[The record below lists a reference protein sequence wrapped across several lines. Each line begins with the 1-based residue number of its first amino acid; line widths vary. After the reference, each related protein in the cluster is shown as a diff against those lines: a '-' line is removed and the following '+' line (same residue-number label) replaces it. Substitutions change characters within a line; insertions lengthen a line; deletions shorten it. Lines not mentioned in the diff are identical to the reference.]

1 MTLTMPPEW
10 EKHQRTFIAFPHTG
24 YTLGNTQAEQ
34 NAARQAWASVA
45 NAASEYEKVTAIVH
59 PDDERLAAKFLSS
72 EIEVMI
78 EKIDDAWIRDSGPT
92 FVKDQAGKLAA
103 IDWIFNGWG
112 AQDWAEYSHDEMIAS
127 KITARYGVELIKSD
141 LVNEGGGIHINGK
154 GQVLLTETVQLDPGR
169 NPDWSKEQ
177 VEQELSRT
185 LGVTDFVWLKSGLTR
200 DYDEFGTRGHVDIVA
215 CYAPDGRVIYH
226 DQKNPNH
233 PDHLVSAEV
242 RDQFFRRGQELVSLL
257 APETLKD
264 SVGYVDYSY
273 VNHYV
278 LNNAVLL
285 GSFDDSNDK
294 EARSILRDCYPGRE
308 VVLLDARELFA
319 RGGGIHCITQQQP
332 A

>member
-127 KITARYGVELIKSD
+127 KIAARYGVELIKSD

-242 RDQFFRRGQELVSLL
+242 RDQFFRRGQELVSLP

>member
-10 EKHQRTFIAFPHTG
+10 EKHQRTFTAFPHTG

-59 PDDERLAAKFLSS
+59 PDDEQLAAKFLSS

-92 FVKDQAGKLAA
+92 FVKDQTGKLAA

-112 AQDWAEYSHDEMIAS
+112 AQGWAEYSHDEMIAS
-127 KITARYGVELIKSD
+127 KIAARYGVELIKSD

-185 LGVTDFVWLKSGLTR
+185 LGITDFVWLKSGLTR

-242 RDQFFRRGQELVSLL
+242 RDQFFRRGQELVSLP

>member
-112 AQDWAEYSHDEMIAS
+112 AQGWAEYSNDEMIAS
-127 KITARYGVELIKSD
+127 KIAARYGVELIKSD

-242 RDQFFRRGQELVSLL
+242 RDQFFRRGQELVSLP
-257 APETLKD
+257 APETLKY